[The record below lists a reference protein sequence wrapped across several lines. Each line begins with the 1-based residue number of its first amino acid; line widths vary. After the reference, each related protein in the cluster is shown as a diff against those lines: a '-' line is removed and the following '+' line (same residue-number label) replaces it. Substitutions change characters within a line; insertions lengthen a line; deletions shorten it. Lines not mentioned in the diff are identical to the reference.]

1 MVVCFADPTK
11 LHPPLWDINK
21 TNRRAT
27 GHETMQSFSLVRPP
41 VLLSNIMLANH
52 SPTSPSRKFPC
63 PPAFLSCD
71 FTSLPQENLMLVGTL
86 PPANL
91 VKALPR
97 VMLYAST
104 GFSGDS
110 DGKESTRNVG
120 DLGFWFL
127 GWEDPLEE
135 GMTTISSIL
144 AWKIPWT
151 EEPGGLQSMGSQ
163 RVVHDWAAEHSTAP
177 LPSLIFLWP
186 PLKSLQLSTG
196 SNILKFNLNSQFPN
210 DIYWEVYTF
219 YNNFDFQILIVLF
232 QNF

>member
-1 MVVCFADPTK
+1 MWP
-11 LHPPLWDINK
+11 
-21 TNRRAT
+21 
-27 GHETMQSFSLVRPP
+27 FSLVRPP

-52 SPTSPSRKFPC
+52 SPTSPSRMFPY
-63 PPAFLSCD
+63 PLAFLSCD
-71 FTSLPQENLMLVGTL
+71 FTPLPQENLVLVGTL
-86 PPANL
+86 PLANL

-97 VMLYAST
+97 GILYAST
-104 GFSGDS
+104 GFSGGS
-110 DGKESTRNVG
+110 DGKESTCNAG

-135 GMTTISSIL
+135 GMATISSIL
-144 AWKIPWT
+144 AWRIPWT

-163 RVVHDWAAEHSTAP
+163 RVGHNWAAEHSTAP

-186 PLKSLQLSTG
+186 PLKSLQLPTG
-196 SNILKFNLNSQFPN
+196 SNILKFNLNNQLSN